1 MFPSRSL
8 LVASLLNLA
17 AAIPSEL
24 QNVLK
29 NTHGGSEYGY
39 PTDLTRGIMPIPVH
53 SHNDYWRDIPF
64 YSGLSRGCVS
74 TEADVWL
81 YNGTLYVGHD
91 ESSLTEERTFES
103 LYVKPMLEV
112 LERQNPQTPFVTSPT
127 NNGVFDTD
135 TSQTMYFFVDLKT
148 SGPKTLEAV
157 TAALQPLRE
166 KGYLTALKS
175 NKTITH
181 GPITVI
187 GTGNTPLN
195 LIGPVADRDIFFDA
209 PLHALNQP
217 EYAGVTSLISPI
229 ASTSFKRAVGAL
241 NSSDDNAILSEE
253 QLDSLR
259 SQIRTAKKRGIGA
272 RYWETPYYPI
282 WARNAVWRTLLQEGV
297 ALLNADDLDAVS
309 EYF

>member
-1 MFPSRSL
+1 MFPSWSL

-29 NTHGGSEYGY
+29 NTHGGSEYG
-39 PTDLTRGIMPIPVH
+39 
-53 SHNDYWRDIPF
+53 DYWRDIPF
-64 YSGLSRGCVS
+64 YTGLSRGCVS

-103 LYVKPMLEV
+103 LYVRPMLEV

-175 NKTITH
+175 NKTIAH

-209 PLHALNQP
+209 PLDALDQP
-217 EYAGVTSLISPI
+217 QYAGVTSLISPI
-229 ASTSFKRAVGAL
+229 ASTSFNRAVGAL
-241 NSSDDNAILSEE
+241 NSSDDNAILSED

-259 SQIRTAKKRGIGA
+259 SQIRTAKIRGIGA